1 MVVGSKTRNFDNSYA
16 WDITVCTSGTR
27 PTAYEGRLIYETD
40 TDKVMKCTNPV
51 GPVWVEI
58 VAGAG
63 GLFNVVEDT
72 TPQLGGDLDCNSK
85 KITGVTEITTTTSIL
100 FKKV

>member
-1 MVVGSKTRNFDNSYA
+1 MADVEIDTNVKDFTNRINFG
-16 WDITVCTSGTR
+16 IIVCTSGTR
-27 PTAYEGRLIYETD
+27 PTAVDGKAIYETD
-40 TDKVMKCTNPV
+40 TDKFLVYD
-51 GPVWVEI
+51 GASWVDMS
-58 VAGAG
+58 GAG
-63 GLFNVVEDT
+63 GLSNIVEDL